1 MNLKGRTLLY
11 TSSTSAAHDA
21 TGREGCIFFDALF
34 RCAGKRSGAK
44 RTARRTKRSGPGPLS
59 PLRRAH
65 CPRWTRVKYAT
76 LSAPATM
83 VRSLQSTYV
92 GNFVCAP
99 TMHNVR

>member
-1 MNLKGRTLLY
+1 MTPPVAKGVYSLMLCFDAQAREVGGETDCTAHEEEWARTAE
-11 TSSTSAAHDA
+11 SAAA
-21 TGREGCIFFDALF
+21 
-34 RCAGKRSGAK
+34 S
-44 RTARRTKRSGPGPLS
+44 PLS
-59 PLRRAH
+59 TVDSGKV
-65 CPRWTRVKYAT
+65 CDS